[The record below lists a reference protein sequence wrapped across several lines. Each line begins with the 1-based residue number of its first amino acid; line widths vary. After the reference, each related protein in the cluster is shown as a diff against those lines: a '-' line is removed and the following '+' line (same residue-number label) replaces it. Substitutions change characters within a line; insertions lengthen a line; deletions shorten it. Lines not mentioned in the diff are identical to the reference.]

1 VIPGGIHESA
11 IAAWACPALV
21 MQLTDSRVG
30 LPRACDAAGAI
41 AAWACPAL
49 VMQQAR

>member
-1 VIPGGIHESA
+1 
-11 IAAWACPALV
+11 
-21 MQLTDSRVG
+21 MRLTDSRVG

-49 VMQQAR
+49 EYVSRNPLEAGLPSHKWSFVKSILA